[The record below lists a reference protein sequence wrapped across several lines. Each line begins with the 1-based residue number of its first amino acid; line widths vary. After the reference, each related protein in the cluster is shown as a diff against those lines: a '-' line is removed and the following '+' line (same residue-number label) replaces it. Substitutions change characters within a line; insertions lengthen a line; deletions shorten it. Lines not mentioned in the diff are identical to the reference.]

1 MHQIQLEKK
10 KSKSLL
16 FTEHRLVFKARMK
29 HPNDLCAE
37 VPPLH
42 PHLLQKKAFSPSGL
56 IEACKQSKYL
66 FDIYIRNTVL
76 RCGWTVLRLLL
87 SASNLS
93 VLSPH
98 CFGRKTVSATLT
110 DPEETRRLVLS
121 PSCYRGISAEVCLA
135 VLVAEITLINSL
147 SAHLPISV
155 YICLQICVF
164 I

>member
-1 MHQIQLEKK
+1 M
-10 KSKSLL
+10 
-16 FTEHRLVFKARMK
+16 
-29 HPNDLCAE
+29 
-37 VPPLH
+37 
-42 PHLLQKKAFSPSGL
+42 
-56 IEACKQSKYL
+56 
-66 FDIYIRNTVL
+66 FDVYIRNTVL

-121 PSCYRGISAEVCLA
+121 PSCYLGISAEVCLA
-135 VLVAEITLINSL
+135 VLVAEISLINSL
-147 SAHLPISV
+147 SAHLPISI